1 MNLLI
6 HLACYEVVERTELS
20 KEVIALT
27 ACGMPIGSEVLA
39 SGIKKYVN
47 CVSCITREK

>member
-6 HLACYEVVERTELS
+6 HLARYEVVERTEAS

-27 ACGMPIGSEVLA
+27 ACGMPISNQVLA
-39 SGIKKYVN
+39 SGIEEYVN
-47 CVSCITREK
+47 CVSCITKEK